1 MNNTKKLW
9 QAMGGFSLGLITV
22 MALVGLMST
31 PGWAKEKPAVEN
43 TPGAVE
49 DLKVPSGTLDT
60 ITAIMTRRSIRDY
73 TSHPVPE
80 DMLKLLVEAGMCAP
94 SAWNERTSEFIVIND
109 RKILDEIFNLN
120 TKALQIKKATVAIVI
135 CGNQAKEKFPGQGW
149 WQMDGSAAAEN
160 ILLAAH
166 AVGLGAVWTAIYPF
180 EDRMAAV
187 KKLLGLPEQVQP
199 LCIIPIGY
207 PAEKKFRENRFEPA
221 RYHQNKW

>member
-1 MNNTKKLW
+1 MYNTKKLW
-9 QAMGGFSLGLITV
+9 QAMGGFSLGLITA
-22 MALVGLMST
+22 MALIGLMST

-43 TPGAVE
+43 SPGALE

-80 DMLKLLVEAGMCAP
+80 DLVKLLVEAGMCAP

-109 RKILDEIFNLN
+109 RKLLDEIFNLN

-135 CGNQAKEKFPGQGW
+135 CGNTAKEKFPGKGY
-149 WQMDGSAAAEN
+149 WQLDGSAAAEN
-160 ILLAAH
+160 ILVAAH
-166 AVGLGAVWTAIYPF
+166 AVGLGAVWTAIYPY

-187 KKLLGLPEQVQP
+187 KKMLGLPEQVQP

>member
-1 MNNTKKLW
+1 MKRNKRKW
-9 QAMGGFSLGLITV
+9 QALVVIMLGVLGVSLTGN
-22 MALVGLMST
+22 
-31 PGWAKEKPAVEN
+31 PGYAKEKPAIE
-43 TPGAVE
+43 TTSGAAA

-73 TSHPVPE
+73 TSHPVSE
-80 DMLKLLVEAGMCAP
+80 DLVKLLVEAGMSAP
-94 SAWNERTSEFIVIND
+94 SAFNERTTEFIVIND

-120 TKALQIKKATVAIVI
+120 TKAVQIKKAAVAIMI
-135 CGNQAKEKFPGQGW
+135 CGNQAKEKFAGKGY
-149 WQMDGSAAAEN
+149 WQLDGSVAAEN
-160 ILLAAH
+160 ILVAAH
-166 AVGLGAVWTAIYPF
+166 AVGLGAVWTAIYPY

-207 PAEKKFRENRFEPA
+207 PAEKKFRENRFEPG

>member
-1 MNNTKKLW
+1 
-9 QAMGGFSLGLITV
+9 
-22 MALVGLMST
+22 MAFMVVLVGVISL
-31 PGWAKEKPAVEN
+31 PGWAKEKPAVET
-43 TPGAVE
+43 TPGALE

-80 DMLKLLVEAGMCAP
+80 DLVKLLVEAGMCAP
-94 SAWNERTSEFIVIND
+94 SAFNERSSEFIVIND
-109 RKILDEIFNLN
+109 RKVLDEIFNIIA
-120 TKALQIKKATVAIVI
+120 KAKQIKRATMAIMI
-135 CGNQAKEKFPGQGW
+135 CGNTGKEKFPGQGF
-149 WQMDGSAAAEN
+149 WQLDGSVAAEN

-166 AVGLGAVWTAIYPF
+166 AVGLGAVWTAIYPY

-187 KKLLGLPEQVQP
+187 KKLMQLPEEVQP

-207 PAEKKFRENRFEPA
+207 PAEKKFRELRFEPA

>member
-1 MNNTKKLW
+1 MKNRRKKWMAVLLVIPVVLGIW
-9 QAMGGFSLGLITV
+9 ITGSL
-22 MALVGLMST
+22 SE
-31 PGWAKEKPAVEN
+31 AKEKPAMDT

-49 DLKVPSGTLDT
+49 DLKVPARTLDT

-80 DMLKLLVEAGMCAP
+80 DLVRLLVEAGMCAP
-94 SAWNERTSEFIVIND
+94 SAFNERSSEFIVIND
-109 RKILDEIFNLN
+109 RTILDEIFQLN
-120 TKALQIKKATVAIVI
+120 TKALQIKKATVAIMI
-135 CGNQAKEKFPGQGW
+135 CGNTAKEKFSGKGY
-149 WQMDGSAAAEN
+149 WQLDGSVAAEN

-166 AVGLGAVWTAIYPF
+166 AVGLGAVWTAIYPY

-187 KKLLGLPEQVQP
+187 KKLLGLPETVQP

-221 RYHQNKW
+221 RFHQNKW